1 MVIYYIFIIFGIFV
15 AASMLK
21 SKKKKKAKTKK
32 KQKQNSK
39 NWHFPLFPPTL
50 YFLKP
55 KKKKCQESIHRPI
68 LFVFYSK
75 TIPFQSTLGPLS
87 FSEICYMWE
96 STKNGMVWN

>member
-55 KKKKCQESIHRPI
+55 KKKKNVRN
-68 LFVFYSK
+68 
-75 TIPFQSTLGPLS
+75 QSTDQFCLCSILKPFHFKAL
-87 FSEICYMWE
+87 W
-96 STKNGMVWN
+96 VL